1 MTHPYNKH
9 DAFLGRDLRPCER
22 LEPARATL
30 RFAAKLVK
38 QFEDDLYN
46 AGDHLSEEQLEIIC
60 RACDQVMA
68 AAENAAFLGHIGYNA
83 QPLEKVEWR

>member
-9 DAFLGRDLRPCER
+9 DAFLDRDLLPRER

-30 RFAAKLVK
+30 RYTGKLLR
-38 QFEDDLYN
+38 QFEDDLRN
-46 AGDHLSEEQLEIIC
+46 AGDHLTEEQLEIIC
-60 RACDQVMA
+60 RACDQALA